1 MFGLFGQSVSLKF
14 APPQLNQCW
23 KTRNISCGRGRAR
36 GPNLKNLA
44 GAGGRGGQ
52 ISKILRARAGAGA
65 KFKKSCGRGRA
76 RGPKVKI
83 LAGAGGRGGQKC
95 KILRA
100 RAVAGAR
107 KAPQAPA
114 TNIMAN
120 QCENFCGRGRA
131 RGPKVKNHAGAGGCQ
146 ISIIPPARSAG
157 VFQHWLRLSIDKIIA
172 YVNITGD
179 CTLSDL
185 VFG

>member
-1 MFGLFGQSVSLKF
+1 MKTAAQIRAISQKSVGLILEKRIAEIGKVTHE
-14 APPQLNQCW
+14 QCW

-114 TNIMAN
+114 TNFMDS

-131 RGPKVKNHAGAGGCQ
+131 RGPKVKNHAGAGGCGGQ
-146 ISIIPPARSAG
+146 
-157 VFQHWLRLSIDKIIA
+157 K
-172 YVNITGD
+172 
-179 CTLSDL
+179 
-185 VFG
+185 